1 MHYAAGY
8 RSVMSTPGE
17 RLQTARKAR
26 GYETATDAANAL
38 GIPVATYTQH
48 ENGLRGFPAK
58 RAPQYAR
65 FFGVSTDWLLFNR
78 GDGPSEV
85 ARALPPMVPI
95 LGVVGARAGGPP
107 SGGLFRG
114 LI

>member
-58 RAPQYAR
+58 RAPQ
-65 FFGVSTDWLLFNR
+65 FKT
-78 GDGPSEV
+78 V
-85 ARALPPMVPI
+85 AMPRI
-95 LGVVGARAGGPP
+95 AGR
-107 SGGLFRG
+107 SSWTWS
-114 LI
+114 

>member
-38 GIPVATYTQH
+38 GIPVATYIARQW
-48 ENGLRGFPAK
+48 EVLKSARLLAGFFA
-58 RAPQYAR
+58 
-65 FFGVSTDWLLFNR
+65 GSFN
-78 GDGPSEV
+78 
-85 ARALPPMVPI
+85 A
-95 LGVVGARAGGPP
+95 
-107 SGGLFRG
+107 FCT
-114 LI
+114 